1 MYGKLV
7 AGLVMSGAMLA
18 AGTAWSQTQG
28 VTATEI
34 LVGTHQPL
42 SGPVAAWGTQVTNGM
57 RMRADEANAAGGV
70 QGRQIKM
77 VVEDN
82 QYVQARAA
90 QVGSKLLKSDRVFA
104 LVGALGTPP
113 NLVVMDE
120 AFERNVPNLFPFSP
134 ATSMYEPFHKL
145 KFSFLAPYYPQ
156 MRQGVEYFVKQKG
169 KTKVCSM
176 YQDNDFGQEVHKGV
190 ADQLKAM
197 NMPLVASASH
207 KADDK
212 DFTAAVVK
220 MQQAGCDLVVLGTI
234 VQDTIIPVATA
245 RKMGW
250 NVDFLV
256 NVAGYTN
263 ETIAA
268 AQGATEG
275 LYSMTQ
281 IQAPYD
287 DSPLPAVKD
296 WLARYKAKNNADGT
310 VQAMAGYIAMD
321 IFLMGV
327 DKAGKDLTVDTL
339 IKGLEQVRYED
350 KFGGQPITFGPQKRL
365 GTDKTYVSQVK
376 GGKWVKVSD
385 FLGS

>member
-7 AGLVMSGAMLA
+7 AGLAMSVAVFA
-18 AGTAWSQTQG
+18 AGPAWSQTQG
-28 VTATEI
+28 VTDKEI
-34 LVGTHQPL
+34 VIGTHQPL

-70 QGRQIKM
+70 QGRMIKM

-156 MRQGVEYFVKQKG
+156 MRQGVEYFVKNKG
-169 KTKVCSM
+169 KSKICTM
-176 YQDNDFGQEVHKGV
+176 YQDNDFGQEVQKGV
-190 ADQLKAM
+190 EDQLKAM
-197 NMPLVASASH
+197 NMTLVASSAH

-234 VQDTIIPVATA
+234 VQDTIIPVVTA

-268 AQGATEG
+268 AQGGTEG
-275 LYSMTQ
+275 LY
-281 IQAPYD
+281 
-287 DSPLPAVKD
+287 
-296 WLARYKAKNNADGT
+296 
-310 VQAMAGYIAMD
+310 
-321 IFLMGV
+321 
-327 DKAGKDLTVDTL
+327 
-339 IKGLEQVRYED
+339 
-350 KFGGQPITFGPQKRL
+350 
-365 GTDKTYVSQVK
+365 
-376 GGKWVKVSD
+376 
-385 FLGS
+385 